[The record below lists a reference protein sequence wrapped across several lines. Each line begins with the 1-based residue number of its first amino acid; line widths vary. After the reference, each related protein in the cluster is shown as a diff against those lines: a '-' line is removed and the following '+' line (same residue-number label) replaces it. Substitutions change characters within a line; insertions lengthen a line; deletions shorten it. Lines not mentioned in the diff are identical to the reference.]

1 MNALGTGLVW
11 CGVQVS
17 LLVLAGGVVY
27 AVMRRRGPAVGSL
40 AALALLVIAMGLPV
54 LALSPWPSWWR
65 LSGVSTT
72 DAAADR
78 SAVADD
84 NPVAASGTA
93 SKESKPSDRGGGVS
107 HNSAA
112 ASQSADD
119 AATFARNLWTAF
131 WDGLGNNARAHS
143 SPAWRWPS
151 MAAWILLAGMAL
163 GLARLALGLSAVGRC
178 RKRTRPVTD
187 AALTAIL
194 DETRTRLG
202 CSRRIELREAD
213 EIGSPATVGWRSPL
227 ILLPPEWRDWTDAE
241 RRVVLAHEVAHVS
254 RGDFAGWLVAQ
265 FSVALHFYNPL
276 VHWLAGRLRIEQ
288 ELAADAGG
296 ALAAGGSGTY
306 LATLAGMALRED
318 DQTKNR
324 AAWAARPFLP
334 ARGTL
339 LRRIEMLRDKRQP
352 QQFTFSAPKRIALW
366 SVLAVLGLF
375 IAGLRGP
382 GGPALAIAE
391 AAPPGTA
398 DAQSIDLAYVPA
410 DAELV
415 VAVRPGDLM
424 KSDAGKLI
432 AKAASSEPVQLE
444 QALGMPLSELDYVKF
459 IATEPLPGSG
469 MPRIVVRALKSHD
482 WNKYAATIV
491 PDPVAV
497 ESTIADLAGKKFFK
511 SGKAKE
517 LHSYGAG
524 PNHSQTPCYFLP
536 DDRTVIFAP
545 EWDMPLIIAE
555 TIKPEPAP
563 KWAKT
568 WERTATGNLAVML
581 NVEKLRKQ
589 IEPDLK
595 QGSGGPAAAIVA
607 MIGPLWQDSERL
619 FVGTDMS
626 DKKLGLLALAEC
638 PSEEAASRVEK
649 TSQAL
654 LTMALNGLDAARK
667 IEPGGPADAVAIKNI
682 LVGAAEELLKQAQ
695 VTHEGSTVVLK
706 SEGTGATLL
715 AAASVAL
722 PAIQKARDAAG
733 RVQSMNN
740 LKQLALSMFVYMD
753 QHQTFPASAIYSKD
767 GKPLLSWR
775 VSVLPYIEQDALYKQ
790 FHLDEPWD
798 SPNNKPLIAQM
809 PVVFKD
815 PSDERREEGT
825 TRYLVPVGKGTIFD
839 GDKGTKIID
848 ITDGTS
854 NTILIVEVAP
864 DKGVTW
870 TKPDDMPFDAE
881 KPLSGVGTIPPAG
894 ITATFADGSVRQ
906 LRPTIKPDTFRKLIL
921 RSDGEPIDQS
931 EF

>member
-1 MNALGTGLVW
+1 
-11 CGVQVS
+11 
-17 LLVLAGGVVY
+17 
-27 AVMRRRGPAVGSL
+27 
-40 AALALLVIAMGLPV
+40 
-54 LALSPWPSWWR
+54 
-65 LSGVSTT
+65 
-72 DAAADR
+72 
-78 SAVADD
+78 
-84 NPVAASGTA
+84 
-93 SKESKPSDRGGGVS
+93 
-107 HNSAA
+107 
-112 ASQSADD
+112 
-119 AATFARNLWTAF
+119 
-131 WDGLGNNARAHS
+131 
-143 SPAWRWPS
+143 
-151 MAAWILLAGMAL
+151 
-163 GLARLALGLSAVGRC
+163 
-178 RKRTRPVTD
+178 
-187 AALTAIL
+187 
-194 DETRTRLG
+194 
-202 CSRRIELREAD
+202 
-213 EIGSPATVGWRSPL
+213 
-227 ILLPPEWRDWTDAE
+227 
-241 RRVVLAHEVAHVS
+241 
-254 RGDFAGWLVAQ
+254 
-265 FSVALHFYNPL
+265 
-276 VHWLAGRLRIEQ
+276 
-288 ELAADAGG
+288 
-296 ALAAGGSGTY
+296 
-306 LATLAGMALRED
+306 
-318 DQTKNR
+318 
-324 AAWAARPFLP
+324 
-334 ARGTL
+334 
-339 LRRIEMLRDKRQP
+339 
-352 QQFTFSAPKRIALW
+352 
-366 SVLAVLGLF
+366 
-375 IAGLRGP
+375 
-382 GGPALAIAE
+382 
-391 AAPPGTA
+391 
-398 DAQSIDLAYVPA
+398 
-410 DAELV
+410 
-415 VAVRPGDLM
+415 
-424 KSDAGKLI
+424 
-432 AKAASSEPVQLE
+432 
-444 QALGMPLSELDYVKF
+444 
-459 IATEPLPGSG
+459 
-469 MPRIVVRALKSHD
+469 
-482 WNKYAATIV
+482 
-491 PDPVAV
+491 
-497 ESTIADLAGKKFFK
+497 
-511 SGKAKE
+511 
-517 LHSYGAG
+517 
-524 PNHSQTPCYFLP
+524 
-536 DDRTVIFAP
+536 
-545 EWDMPLIIAE
+545 MPLIIAE